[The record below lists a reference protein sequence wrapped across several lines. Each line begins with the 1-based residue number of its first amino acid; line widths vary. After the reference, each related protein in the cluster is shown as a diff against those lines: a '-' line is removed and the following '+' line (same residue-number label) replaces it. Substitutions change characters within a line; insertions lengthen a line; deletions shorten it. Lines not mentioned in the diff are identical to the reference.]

1 MSSNVKIIK
10 FTFWLSLFFLI
21 ATYIVSLNI
30 EIGFLVPN
38 LPWLSNSFF
47 LTIFGGMFGS
57 SVVVLIC
64 EIEKYLINKRCMEDY
79 FFSHSS
85 FLCIYLLGLYNSLNT
100 IICNGTE
107 ISDSDFLN
115 SKDIAKAELNAIKS
129 GDYTTLLKGN
139 SLKKEINNFLMSD
152 WKTIDE
158 FLRDCDILR
167 LAILTDK
174 QEQTK
179 EDICKRLENDN
190 YGSHVNE
197 KNKNVNKA
205 LRILLKKAENSLKLT
220 ESFLQIIDS
229 HCDGRYKSNE
239 SIKLLEQQRKIY
251 SEDILETFFE
261 KNEFAEKL

>member
-21 ATYIVSLNI
+21 ATYIVTLNI

-38 LPWLSNSFF
+38 SPWLSNSFF
-47 LTIFGGMFGS
+47 LTILGGMFGS

-64 EIEKYLINKRCMEDY
+64 EVEKYLINKRCMEDY
-79 FFSHSS
+79 FFNHSS
-85 FLCIYLLGLYNSLNT
+85 VLSIYLLALYNSLNT
-100 IICNGTE
+100 IICNGAE
-107 ISDSDFLN
+107 ISDNNFLN
-115 SKDIAKAELNAIKS
+115 SKDVAKAELNAIKS
-129 GDYTTLLKGN
+129 GDYTTLSKGN
-139 SLKKEINNFLMSD
+139 SFKKEINNFLMSD
-152 WKTIDE
+152 WITIDE
-158 FLRDCDILR
+158 FLRDCDVLR

-179 EDICKRLENDN
+179 EDICKQLESND

-197 KNKNVNKA
+197 KNKNVNKT

-220 ESFLQIIDS
+220 ERFLQIIDS

-239 SIKLLEQQRKIY
+239 SIKLFEQQRKIY
-251 SEDILETFFE
+251 SEDILENFYE
-261 KNEFAEKL
+261 KNCNR